1 MHGVNYACCKCVEA
15 QIQDAMDNVLSS
27 CEAECW
33 SVHHISLPP
42 APPPRQGITDLKL
55 LCVWPSVS
63 FFSQTTSLKPCCAHM
78 HVAVHGRIR
87 GGGGGGLH
95 LLEVEDFCFSTGPH
109 YEYSCGTLRT
119 NEPEK

>member
-63 FFSQTTSLKPCCAHM
+63 FFFPNHFFKTLLCVYAHSCTWEDT
-78 HVAVHGRIR
+78 
-87 GGGGGGLH
+87 GGGGGLH